1 MGRRLGELFGR
12 DPPMLISKIDLVT
25 LFLDSF
31 LKPDSYDQV
40 SLCQNSQFNGLDAL
54 SFNERIGH
62 FRNGSVNYGSK
73 SRCGTEWKPFKIMQG
88 REKRSWSI
96 NRNHRSL
103 EYPVLIRGGS
113 ACLFFGQT
121 GVNGATFLPVLSIFR
136 NFATMQRSKW

>member
-1 MGRRLGELFGR
+1 MILF
-12 DPPMLISKIDLVT
+12 SKIDLVT

-103 EYPVLIRGGS
+103 EYPVLIRGGPD
-113 ACLFFGQT
+113 CLFLGQT
-121 GVNGATFLPVLSIFR
+121 RAMAATFLPEVTNLRIFIEMLG
-136 NFATMQRSKW
+136 FK